1 MESNVMSIE
10 VFPLF
15 IREKIHAPM
24 VSVQEREGNIVLI
37 PIKEAASQP
46 KKPRYG
52 YGCMKGKIKEAEDH
66 DWFKPMEDFKDYM

>member
-1 MESNVMSIE
+1 MNVE

-24 VSVQEREGNIVLI
+24 VSVQEREDNIVLI
-37 PIKEAASQP
+37 PIKEVASQP

-52 YGCMKGKIKEAEDH
+52 YGCMKGKMRTPDDILEPLD
-66 DWFKPMEDFKDYM
+66 DFKEYM